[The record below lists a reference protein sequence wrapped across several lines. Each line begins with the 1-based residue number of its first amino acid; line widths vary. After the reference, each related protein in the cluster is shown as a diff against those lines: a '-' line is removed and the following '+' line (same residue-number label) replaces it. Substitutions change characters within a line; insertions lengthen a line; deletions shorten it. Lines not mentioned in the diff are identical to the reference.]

1 MENIFFRHAEILEF
15 LRVVLTVALLAG
27 LWIAWR
33 EARAHRDFRFF
44 RRSHWKYV
52 VGLPLMTAALM
63 LALADPVEITTD
75 ILDENLDGR
84 LLFLV
89 DNSPSMQA
97 GRVSAQDN
105 EPQDLPRKAW
115 NELRERSVR
124 NPTRLALCLET
135 AAETFGAM
143 RGLEVA
149 VMPYSA
155 STQIRMDW
163 TRLGQEGVS
172 RARLESV
179 FRSIQP
185 QILGSG
191 TDLERILADAREF
204 FEAEPDIVFLCSDSG
219 GGSDKTSFA
228 EAIFDLSRKQKN
240 PIPIYVL
247 GVGGAL
253 PGRKA
258 PIPQYDPEG
267 SLRGFARYEGRLD
280 EPEFSEGILR
290 FVAETSGGA
299 YQEVREIG
307 DGRALLRKAVLTS
320 IQTGAV
326 RIPNAESRAWP
337 FVTAAGILLLWIFDG
352 FQWLRVMFRRRTP
365 KG

>member
-1 MENIFFRHAEILEF
+1 MENILFRHAEILAF
-15 LRVVLTVALLAG
+15 LSVVLSTAFVAG

-33 EARAHRDFRFF
+33 EARAHRDFRFS
-44 RRSHWKYV
+44 RRVWAKYAI
-52 VGLPLMTAALM
+52 GLPLMTAALM

-75 ILDENLDGR
+75 ILDEYLEGR
-84 LLFLV
+84 LLFLD
-89 DNSPSMQA
+89 DNSPSMQG

-105 EPQDLPRKAW
+105 DPQDLPRKAW
-115 NELRERSVR
+115 NELRSRGIR
-124 NPTRLALCLET
+124 NPTRLALCHET
-135 AAETFGAM
+135 AIETFGAM

-163 TRLGQEGVS
+163 MRLGQEGAS

-204 FEAEPDIVFLCSDSG
+204 FADEPDIVFLCSDSG
-219 GGSDKTSFA
+219 GGSDRTSFA
-228 EAIFDLSRKQKN
+228 EAIFDLSKKQKK

-258 PIPQYDPEG
+258 SIPQYDPDG

-307 DGRALLRKAVLTS
+307 DGRALLHKAVLTS
-320 IQTGAV
+320 IEAGTV
-326 RIPNAESRAWP
+326 RIPNAESRAGF
-337 FVTAAGILLLWIFDG
+337 FVTVAGILMLWIFDG
-352 FQWLRVMFRRRTP
+352 FQWLRILFRRRNP